1 MGKLNRQNM
10 KISSV
15 LLTTAAFLA
24 VSYASPSCSSFDDC
38 TSCTSHST
46 WMPGSHCRWCPK
58 ENGRNC
64 HAEGSMYDTCSSS
77 EIITSPSKCASP
89 PAPSPPAPV
98 PKSSLPEK
106 VLAELFKLLGI
117 TDVDAATCVNDVG
130 GAEGYLKAFAQ
141 DVTGKNFSLAV
152 DDLSRGLSSLSSSV
166 ADCGL
171 TEVQAKIDMLAASI
185 KWANISTTG
194 LDKDVQIIVDASDLY
209 NDISALAVAVTKE
222 DPATIGAAIAKLLAD
237 WTSIT
242 GGCGSNSTA
251 CNILDGLLRMV
262 QVVAVNV
269 APCEAALEPVIQNL
283 TSGFTLFKQK
293 QYTEA
298 VAAIA
303 GGLDDLAT
311 AFATDACGIEIGLL
325 LSKLRATSCN
335 TSACTVLEG
344 IMAAL
349 QLEAT
354 DFKVCAPDIDKAWA
368 STEAA
373 LTQFENKNYT
383 AGLTDLSVSVSA
395 MATAVKDCGATDFAL
410 ILEDVAT
417 KLGAPA
423 VATGIGAAVQVL
435 VEGADLTLDIQKLVQ
450 DAKANS
456 WSSVGH
462 DLGSLA
468 TWLSSTGCKSFVCK
482 LVEGLLNAAAIPF
495 QSLEACE
502 ADLKEAE
509 QDFTAGA
516 AAMGQKQIGAAA
528 KYWASALNHVAKSTQ
543 DCGLASELSFMEQE
557 ANLLGFGNIT
567 ALGDAAQIIIHGAD
581 FYEDVYGAFEAFE
594 THDYRTAGTDLGK
607 VMDQLSQWTAGHA
620 CTSPVCYVVMG
631 MMQFLGDIEGDIK
644 SCEADLKHSWG
655 NFSAAYQQL
664 KSKDLSMMS
673 PAQRFESNADFAF
686 VSSSP
691 NIKAGIQDLGY
702 ALESIASGVKD
713 CHLAD
718 LAEILAKLATELG
731 IEPEVKWVEG
741 VLKILI
747 DGVEIENEIGTA
759 CIDYS
764 EDNWIGFGYNI
775 IELIKNLL

>member
-1 MGKLNRQNM
+1 
-10 KISSV
+10 
-15 LLTTAAFLA
+15 
-24 VSYASPSCSSFDDC
+24 
-38 TSCTSHST
+38 
-46 WMPGSHCRWCPK
+46 
-58 ENGRNC
+58 
-64 HAEGSMYDTCSSS
+64 MYDTCSSS

-194 LDKDVQIIVDASDLY
+194 LDKDVKIIVDASDLY
-209 NDISALAVAVTKE
+209 NDISALAAAVTKE

-311 AFATDACGIEIGLL
+311 AFATDACGFEKVAAILSEVVPKLAGAVVKVENSTAVKILVGAADVYDELYKAAVDLENGDSTDFGIEIGLL

-423 VATGIGAAVQVL
+423 VATEIGAAVQVL

-673 PAQRFESNADFAF
+673 PAQRFESNSDFAF

-731 IEPEVKWVEG
+731 IEPEVKWVEE